1 MAREFP
7 RKCNSLI
14 ILVKKKK
21 QKFILYFIFLGE
33 NITCKGSF
41 APKKKPLLNPM
52 FTILNYDFS

>member
-14 ILVKKKK
+14 ILVKKKKK

-41 APKKKPLLNPM
+41 APKKKAFIEPNVH
-52 FTILNYDFS
+52 NS

>member
-41 APKKKPLLNPM
+41 APKKKKAFIEPNVH
-52 FTILNYDFS
+52 NS